1 VRTSLP
7 LYRDAVLGVI
17 SRDWTTYKSYR
28 MQLITQIASVFL
40 TLALFHFIS
49 RLVRVQAFGSR
60 NSYFSYVVVGM
71 IIIEVLQSTL
81 LVGSSLQGEL
91 VAGTFE
97 RVMVSPFGPVAAV
110 LSSMIF
116 PFLSSFVGALI
127 TLFLGTVAFGLH
139 VHWSTAALAIPIA
152 FLAAGS
158 FAAVGLIFC
167 SSTVLFKRIVG
178 GAGLLITGIALVS
191 GLYFPIALLP
201 GWITW
206 FSNIQPF
213 TPSVELLRHVLVDTP
228 LRQSA
233 SSDLLKLAGF
243 LVVLLPVS
251 VLLLQAAM
259 RLGKRR
265 GTIIEY

>member
-1 VRTSLP
+1 MRTSVS
-7 LYRDAVLGVI
+7 LYRDAVLGVLD
-17 SRDWTTYKSYR
+17 RDWTTFKSYR
-28 MQLITQIASVFL
+28 MQLITQIASVFFA
-40 TLALFHFIS
+40 LALFHFIS
-49 RLVRVQAFGSR
+49 RLVHVQVFGSR
-60 NSYFSYVVVGM
+60 NSYFSYVVIGM

-81 LVGSSLQGEL
+81 MVGSSLQGEL

-97 RVMVSPFGPVAAV
+97 RVMISPFGPVAAV

-127 TLFLGTVAFGLH
+127 TLFFGTVVFGLH

-167 SSTVLFKRIVG
+167 SSTVLFKRIIG
-178 GAGLLITGIALVS
+178 GAGMLITGIALVS

-201 GWITW
+201 GWISW
-206 FSNIQPF
+206 FSNVQPF
-213 TPSVELLRHVLVDTP
+213 TPSVDLLRHVLVDTP

-233 SSDLLKLAGF
+233 STDLLKLVGF
-243 LVVLLPVS
+243 LVVLFPTS
-251 VLLLQAAM
+251 VILLRGAM
-259 RLGKRR
+259 RLGMRR

>member
-1 VRTSLP
+1 MRTTLP
-7 LYRDAVLGVI
+7 LYRDAVLGVLG
-17 SRDWTTYKSYR
+17 RDWTTYKSYR
-28 MQLITQIASVFL
+28 TQLITQVASVFL
-40 TLALFHFIS
+40 ALALFHFIS
-49 RLVRVQAFGSR
+49 RLVHVQAFSSR
-60 NSYFSYVVVGM
+60 NSYFSYVVIGM

-97 RVMVSPFGPVAAV
+97 RIMVSPFGPIAAV

-116 PFLSSFVGALI
+116 PFLSSFIGALI
-127 TLFLGTVAFGLH
+127 TLFFGTIVFGLQ

-152 FLAAGS
+152 FLASGS
-158 FAAVGLIFC
+158 FAAMGLIFC

-178 GAGLLITGIALVS
+178 GVGMLITGIALVS

-201 GWITW
+201 EWISW

-213 TPSVELLRHVLVDTP
+213 TPSVDLLRHVLVDTP
-228 LRQSA
+228 LRQSL
-233 SSDLLKLAGF
+233 STDLLKLVGF
-243 LVVLLPVS
+243 LVVLFPIS
-251 VLLLQAAM
+251 VILLGGAM
-259 RLGKRR
+259 RLGKKR

>member
-1 VRTSLP
+1 MRSSLL
-7 LYRDAVLGVI
+7 LYRDAVFGVLN
-17 SRDWTTYKSYR
+17 RDWTTYRSYR
-28 MQLITQIASVFL
+28 MQLITQVASVFFA
-40 TLALFHFIS
+40 LALFHFIS
-49 RLVRVQAFGSR
+49 RLVHVSTFGSK
-60 NSYFSYVVVGM
+60 NTYFSYVVVGM

-97 RVMVSPFGPVAAV
+97 RVIVSPFGPVAAV

-116 PFLSSFVGALI
+116 PFISSFVGALL
-127 TLFLGTVAFGLH
+127 TLFFGALVFGLQ

-152 FLAAGS
+152 CLAAGS

-167 SSTVLFKRIVG
+167 ASTVLFKRIVG

-201 GWITW
+201 GWISW
-206 FSNIQPF
+206 FSNVQPF

-228 LRQSA
+228 VRHSV
-233 SSDLLKLAGF
+233 STDLLKLVVF
-243 LVVLLPVS
+243 LIALFPAS
-251 VLLLQAAM
+251 VLLLRTTM
-259 RLGKRR
+259 RIGKQR